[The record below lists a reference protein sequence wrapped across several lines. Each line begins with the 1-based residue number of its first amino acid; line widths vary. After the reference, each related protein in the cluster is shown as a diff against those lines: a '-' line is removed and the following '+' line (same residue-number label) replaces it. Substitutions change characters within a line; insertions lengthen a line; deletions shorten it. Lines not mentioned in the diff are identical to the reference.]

1 MISQRSQFQHHYA
14 KFWPLNRIV
23 LNILLDGGL
32 AALAALFACWLAAP
46 YGSQPHPLWFAL
58 MGGVSLVVGGLPFR
72 LSQQYWRFSGM
83 PDLLGLAGASFSSA
97 LLLSTGVVWAGLSLP
112 TVAFP
117 FIDALVLLVLLGGVR
132 VFHRLAHRA
141 GGSRP
146 DGQSVLLVGSDMA
159 ADLFIQLAEHG
170 KHMNVRIVGLVGADR
185 PQTGHR
191 IRNVPILGC
200 LDELARVLA
209 QMDTAGQLPEALVVL
224 DPDCRGRAL
233 SQMLDVAAE
242 YGLAVLRTPA
252 MMDMTPAEHVR
263 LQPVQPQDLLNRPQV
278 PLDQVGLDRL
288 INQRSVLV
296 TGAGGTIGSELAR
309 QIARHAPAC
318 LVLLDHGEF
327 ALWRMDVEL
336 AECAPD
342 IMRKVVVAD
351 VRDEERVN
359 AIMAQYKPDLVFHAA
374 ALKHVPIVEANPEE
388 GVLTNLHGT
397 RVVADAAA
405 RHGAAAMIVISTDKA
420 VNPFNL
426 MGATKR
432 AAEMYCQAL
441 DVQARASGRPE
452 AMRCITVRFGNV
464 LGSTGSVVPL
474 FQRQLERGGPLTVTH
489 PEMRRYF
496 MTVPEAVGL
505 VLQACVRGMSCAT
518 GTEMEALLRQGGIFV
533 LDMGEPVKIVDLARQ
548 MIRLAGLK
556 PDEDIAIHF
565 TGLRAGEKLYE
576 ELFHGRETSVPTAAP
591 GLLMA
596 TPRVVEMDEVRNAV
610 DQITAYARHGDVC
623 AALQALRRLVPEF
636 DHNPN
641 GDVRALAPAPAPT
654 PAGANPP
661 GAVQDGQIEADGTEQ
676 MAP

>member
-1 MISQRSQFQHHYA
+1 MVSQRSQLQHQYA
-14 KFWPLNRIV
+14 RFWPLNRIA

-32 AALAALFACWLAAP
+32 AALAAVLACWLAAP
-46 YGSQPHPLWFAL
+46 YGVQLHPVWFAL
-58 MGGVSLVVGGLPFR
+58 AGGASLVVGGLPFR
-72 LSQQYWRFSGM
+72 LPQQYWRFAGM
-83 PDLLGLAGASFSSA
+83 SDLLGLAGASFSSA
-97 LLLSTGVVWAGLSLP
+97 LLLFAGVVWAGLPLP
-112 TVAFP
+112 SVAFP
-117 FIDALVLLVLLGGVR
+117 FIYALVLLVLLGGVR

-141 GGSRP
+141 GGPRA
-146 DGQSVLLVGSDMA
+146 DGQSVLLIGSDTA
-159 ADLFIQLAEHG
+159 ADLFIQVAERG
-170 KHMNVRIVGLVGADR
+170 KHMNVRIAGLVGGNR
-185 PQTGHR
+185 SQTGHR
-191 IRNVPILGC
+191 IRNVPILGHRE
-200 LDELARVLA
+200 ELARVLA
-209 QMDTAGQLPEALVVL
+209 QMNTAGHLPEALVVL

-242 YGLAVLRTPA
+242 YGLAVLRPPA
-252 MMDMTPAEHVR
+252 MLDMTPAEQVR
-263 LQPVQPQDLLNRPQV
+263 LQPMQPQDLLNRPQV
-278 PLDQVGLDRL
+278 PLDQAGLDRL

-296 TGAGGTIGSELAR
+296 TGVGGTIGSELVR

-327 ALWRMDVEL
+327 ALWQIDVEL
-336 AECAPD
+336 AECAPG
-342 IMRKVVVAD
+342 ITRKVVVAD
-351 VRDEERVN
+351 VRDAERIN

-374 ALKHVPIVEANPEE
+374 ALKHVPIVEANPAE

-441 DVQARASGRPE
+441 DVQARSSGRPK

-518 GTEMEALLRQGGIFV
+518 GTDMEVLLRQGGIFV

-548 MIRLAGLK
+548 MVRLAGLK

-576 ELFHGRETSVPTAAP
+576 ELFHGRETSVPTDAP

-596 TPRVVEMDEVRNAV
+596 TPRVVEMDEVRAAV
-610 DQITAYARHGDVC
+610 DQITAHARRGDV
-623 AALQALRRLVPEF
+623 AATLQALRLLVPEF

-641 GDVRALAPAPAPT
+641 GDVRELAPT
-654 PAGANPP
+654 GAKSH
-661 GAVQDGQIEADGTEQ
+661 GAVKDEQIKADGTEQ